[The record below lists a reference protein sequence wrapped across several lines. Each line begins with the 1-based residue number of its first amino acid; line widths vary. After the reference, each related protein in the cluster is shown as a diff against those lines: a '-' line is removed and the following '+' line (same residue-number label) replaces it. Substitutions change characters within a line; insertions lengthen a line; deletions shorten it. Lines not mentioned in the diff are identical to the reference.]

1 MDSRKEGF
9 AFSLLAVIGILTTS
23 FSLSWGL
30 WSQYHPVSYYIN
42 HHAFYIAATGLG
54 LLCSLAINVSFKKRI
69 DALESAVNQLT
80 GEK

>member
-1 MDSRKEGF
+1 MEPQKLGF

-30 WSQYHPVSYYIN
+30 WSAYHPISYYIN
-42 HHAFYIAATGLG
+42 HHAVFIAATGIG

-69 DALESAVNQLT
+69 DALEKAVYQKN
-80 GEK
+80 G